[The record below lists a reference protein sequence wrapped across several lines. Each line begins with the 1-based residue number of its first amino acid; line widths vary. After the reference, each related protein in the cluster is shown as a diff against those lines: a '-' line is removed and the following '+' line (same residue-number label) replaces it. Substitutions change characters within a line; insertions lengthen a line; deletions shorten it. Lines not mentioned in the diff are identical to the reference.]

1 MLLLL
6 KMFVLYNPKKNHS
19 TFSLPGLARRIIS
32 FFNRVEA
39 CLTRNEQRAAQDDE
53 VHPYALL
60 SLCRISIKVSK
71 MIDLMSE
78 KITSRFPEQ
87 RSTHFDIMLVKDKNA
102 LPYVCNMDIVFL

>member
-1 MLLLL
+1 
-6 KMFVLYNPKKNHS
+6 MFVLYNPKKNHS

-71 MIDLMSE
+71 MIFCSE
-78 KITSRFPEQ
+78 VSGSYNVHQKVAFP
-87 RSTHFDIMLVKDKNA
+87 
-102 LPYVCNMDIVFL
+102 Y